1 MKNKLM
7 SYRVRSMLCTFVAAI
22 AVVLETPNTWF
33 WLYEP
38 KKPAKF
44 NKK

>member
-7 SYRVRSMLCTFVAAI
+7 SYKVRSVLCTFVAAI
-22 AVVLETPNTWF
+22 AVVLDSPNTWF

-44 NKK
+44 KK